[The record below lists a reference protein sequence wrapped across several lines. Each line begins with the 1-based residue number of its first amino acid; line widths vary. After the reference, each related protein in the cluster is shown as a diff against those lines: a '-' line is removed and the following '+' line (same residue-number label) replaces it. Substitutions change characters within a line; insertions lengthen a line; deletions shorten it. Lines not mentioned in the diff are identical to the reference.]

1 MAGLGPWPTDQL
13 LHLRQV
19 AHLSG
24 RVPVL
29 EGLESSQLAPHP
41 PGRPEELTTT
51 DWSYSSPKPE
61 AAPGRLHLATV
72 LPAPG
77 TLRPPQATASQ
88 AVTTTLW
95 SYFFFFFFAS
105 NSSAKNIE
113 AGRRSQVCGGGASLS
128 PRVLSRTWQLFLLDL
143 DVRTDGTNQRLM
155 MRAEETSR
163 GTWSTLHEAGGGRW
177 GARGVG
183 GRGGRWGRASGG
195 EFGEGASPPPP
206 SRLPTQHSLQL
217 HVLWP
222 L

>member
-1 MAGLGPWPTDQL
+1 MAGLGPRPTDQL

-29 EGLESSQLAPHP
+29 EGLTLHP
-41 PGRPEELTTT
+41 SGRPEELTTT

-95 SYFFFFFFAS
+95 SYFFFFFFLPATPELKIS
-105 NSSAKNIE
+105 
-113 AGRRSQVCGGGASLS
+113 RQV
-128 PRVLSRTWQLFLLDL
+128 
-143 DVRTDGTNQRLM
+143 
-155 MRAEETSR
+155 E
-163 GTWSTLHEAGGGRW
+163 
-177 GARGVG
+177 GARC
-183 GRGGRWGRASGG
+183 AG
-195 EFGEGASPPPP
+195 EAPAYRRVF
-206 SRLPTQHSLQL
+206 
-217 HVLWP
+217 
-222 L
+222 